1 MVEIL
6 AALSASAAGGLR
18 IALPLLV
25 IGILQA
31 NLWAQVPLLSL
42 IHPQILIA
50 CLVSW
55 SLFELIL
62 AKSLIGQRIQN
73 VVQIVFS
80 PIAGA
85 ILGMT
90 ASAHFGMEPIQV
102 QIIGLVGGTAALM
115 LQLVQTGWFFRLKGI
130 PLWFI
135 FTEDLLCIFLV
146 VWAFDA
152 PKQGGIIAMMLLWIA
167 LRSSSEWRRWYTH
180 QGHPEGHPDS
190 VNPGKPRH
198 NKQDPD

>member
-18 IALPLLV
+18 IALPLLAIGV
-25 IGILQA
+25 IQS
-31 NLWAQVPLLSL
+31 NLWDQVPLLSR
-42 IHPQILIA
+42 IHPQLLIG

-62 AKSLIGQRIQN
+62 AKSLMGQRIQN
-73 VVQIVFS
+73 IAQLLFS
-80 PIAGA
+80 PIAGS

-90 ASAHFGMEPIQV
+90 VAAHFNMQQGQIT
-102 QIIGLVGGTAALM
+102 IIGLVGGSLAFL
-115 LQLVQTGWFFRLKGI
+115 LQLVQVGWFFRLGGI
-130 PLWFI
+130 PLWIVFI
-135 FTEDLLCIFLV
+135 EDLLCVFLV

-167 LRSSSEWRRWYTH
+167 LRSSSEWRRRYVN
-180 QGHPEGHPDS
+180 QAGGDRLSPRKDKLEPD
-190 VNPGKPRH
+190 
-198 NKQDPD
+198 